1 MKNIRNFTKAM
12 AITVTA
18 AVAMT
23 LTPVAMFAG
32 FGGKANLFSHNVLAS
47 SVDDRTQQDF
57 EDYYDYSSAFMSMH
71 QSELPND
78 VRICLETARN
88 SAYTALKN
96 DSGIFEAMSNL
107 RIQLSVAEA
116 IYDGRQPDSNSAPLP
131 VIGTAGYNRAN
142 GINTRAATTVASI
155 YSTNRNLPAD
165 MIRTAVLNNFVDRMY
180 TQIIGRPCDI
190 QGRDAWV
197 KGLSDGSTKPADV
210 TEPESETTAAT
221 VPATEEVTKS
231 YDEIIARST
240 PLATAPALSGNTAS
254 NINDEDYIKKL
265 SAFSNRLYEMSA
277 EGNNSNYTMSPISVY
292 MALSLLY
299 YSGDDDVKADIEKAT
314 GMTADDIKKTGALF
328 KSLLNEQTTPRPTR
342 R

>member
-1 MKNIRNFTKAM
+1 MRVTTRRKNIMKNIRNITKAM

-71 QSELPND
+71 QSELPDD

-155 YSTNRNLPAD
+155 YSTNRNLPAH

-210 TEPESETTAAT
+210 VRGLINTTEFANRNMNNTQFVTMLYNATLDRDPDTAGLNNWVNALNNGTSRDTVVNAFLGTSDFTNLCAT
-221 VPATEEVTKS
+221 
-231 YDEIIARST
+231 YG
-240 PLATAPALSGNTAS
+240 L
-254 NINDEDYIKKL
+254 
-265 SAFSNRLYEMSA
+265 
-277 EGNNSNYTMSPISVY
+277 
-292 MALSLLY
+292 
-299 YSGDDDVKADIEKAT
+299 
-314 GMTADDIKKTGALF
+314 
-328 KSLLNEQTTPRPTR
+328 
-342 R
+342 

>member
-1 MKNIRNFTKAM
+1 MKNIRKFTKAM

-23 LTPVAMFAG
+23 LTPVAVFAG

-71 QSELPND
+71 QSELPDD

-88 SAYTALKN
+88 SAYTALQN

-142 GINTRAATTVASI
+142 G
-155 YSTNRNLPAD
+155 YS
-165 MIRTAVLNNFVDRMY
+165 F
-180 TQIIGRPCDI
+180 
-190 QGRDAWV
+190 
-197 KGLSDGSTKPADV
+197 
-210 TEPESETTAAT
+210 
-221 VPATEEVTKS
+221 
-231 YDEIIARST
+231 
-240 PLATAPALSGNTAS
+240 
-254 NINDEDYIKKL
+254 
-265 SAFSNRLYEMSA
+265 
-277 EGNNSNYTMSPISVY
+277 
-292 MALSLLY
+292 
-299 YSGDDDVKADIEKAT
+299 
-314 GMTADDIKKTGALF
+314 
-328 KSLLNEQTTPRPTR
+328 
-342 R
+342 